1 MKHLTRLLAFGL
13 LLAVSAWP
21 ALAQDGGTAA
31 TTAATAQD
39 DEACNELYRVF
50 YDKQQK
56 KDIDGAY
63 ETAKE
68 YLQKCSA
75 DNAYRKAADKF
86 VKAYDIK
93 KRRTQFYA
101 ALKAENFDEAFG
113 VGKQVLVDTPDD
125 PQIIYDLTRAGR
137 AAALAVTPNEKNNA
151 EAATYAKRSIELTNS
166 GKLPNKSTTKDTA
179 LGEAYYTLG
188 VVLDKPEEQIPNL
201 IKTAQTQVYGKDPG
215 VYFKL
220 ALAYQEGEYTKSDQA
235 YKDAVAKYKDADNP
249 EVKAALKSYQ
259 QSADRLI
266 DALARTIVFA
276 NTTEY
281 APYKDLS
288 TPLITGLYK
297 FRNKTDAGMPAF
309 ITGITAKPIPQPGQ
323 PIDYFPPPV
332 AATTPGTG
340 GTGTMPATGTTPAIG
355 TTPANGTKPAVKPPT
370 KPKPK
375 PKPKGKK
382 G

>member
-13 LLAVSAWP
+13 LLAVFAWP
-21 ALAQDGGTAA
+21 ALAQDGG
-31 TTAATAQD
+31 TAATAQD
-39 DEACNELYRVF
+39 DEACNELYRAF
-50 YDKQQK
+50 YDQAYTK
-56 KDIDGAY
+56 KDKESAY
-63 ETAKE
+63 ATGKD

-75 DNAYRKAADKF
+75 DNTYRKAIDKY
-86 VKAYDIK
+86 VNTIDIQ
-93 KRRTQFYA
+93 KRRAQFYA
-101 ALKAENFDEAFG
+101 ALKAENFDESF
-113 VGKQVLVDTPDD
+113 VLGKQVLVDTPGDA
-125 PQIIYDLTRAGR
+125 QIIYDLTRAGR
-137 AAALAVTPNEKNNA
+137 AAATAEKPNEKNNA
-151 EAATYAKRSIELTNS
+151 ETATYAKRSIELTNS

-220 ALAYQEGEYTKSDQA
+220 ALAYQEGEYNKNDQA
-235 YKDAVAKYKDADNP
+235 YKDVVARIKDADNP
-249 EVKAALKSYQ
+249 EVKAALKGYQ
-259 QSADRLI
+259 ESADRLI

-276 NTTEY
+276 NTAEY
-281 APYKDLS
+281 APYKNLS
-288 TPLITGLYK
+288 MPLITGLYK

-309 ITGITAKPIPQPGQ
+309 ISGITAKPIPQPGQ

-332 AATTPGTG
+332 AVTPPATG
-340 GTGTMPATGTTPAIG
+340 GTGTIPATGTTG
-355 TTPANGTKPAVKPPT
+355 TTPPTGTTAVNGTKPAAKPT
-370 KPKPK
+370 AKPK